1 MVTRSCGNEKR
12 ALIDQATHS
21 VARRIQSHVCL
32 TGRTAEGTRLCVN
45 AANGRE
51 SAPPVGRGHVAGL
64 AGEATRG
71 SMVLLHCGPQIPI
84 CLNVGLEHDCCAS
97 INSRRAACAGIYLKG
112 ELRLIASS
120 VWIGSMQDSCIAR
133 HERSPWRNS
142 GLHLPCLRGISR
154 TRRLRGPD
162 GDDQSSLRA
171 ATACNSLQGRIRTAT
186 RSQRSRAMPRPRQV
200 ACEPPT

>member
-1 MVTRSCGNEKR
+1 MRERCQRTRKCSTSGP
-12 ALIDQATHS
+12 S
-21 VARRIQSHVCL
+21 ARRRPS
-32 TGRTAEGTRLCVN
+32 
-45 AANGRE
+45 
-51 SAPPVGRGHVAGL
+51 RG
-64 AGEATRG
+64 ATRG
-71 SMVLLHCGPQIPI
+71 SMILLHCGPQIPI
-84 CLNVGLEHDCCAS
+84 CLNIGLEHDCCAS

-142 GLHLPCLRGISR
+142 GPHLPCLRGISR

-200 ACEPPT
+200 ACEPPTLEMDQCALRLVT